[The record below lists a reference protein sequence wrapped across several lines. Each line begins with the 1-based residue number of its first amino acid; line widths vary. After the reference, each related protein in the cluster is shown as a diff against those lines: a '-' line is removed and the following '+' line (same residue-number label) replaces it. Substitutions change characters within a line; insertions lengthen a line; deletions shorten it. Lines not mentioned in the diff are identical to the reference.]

1 MGHRVDGNEPEKV
14 LLIERALHLDPVDDR
29 TIFLVVSHD
38 AGDDG
43 IDLTFLEILQAHVGP
58 TNSQSLLRHIG
69 DDIRFRA
76 AVAEEHIGQCRKNKH
91 RDQQYGDQD
100 AQSHFDK

>member
-14 LLIERALHLDPVDDR
+14 LLIERTLHLDPVDGR
-29 TIFLVVSHD
+29 TLFLVVSHD

-43 IDLTFLEILQAHVGP
+43 VDLTFLEILQAHIGP
-58 TNSQSLLRHIG
+58 TDSQGLLRHIG
-69 DDIRFRA
+69 YHVSSRA
-76 AVAEEHIGQCRKNKH
+76 AVAEEHIGQSRKNEH

-100 AQSHFDK
+100 TQSHFDK